1 MTPTKRF
8 SPALAAS
15 LTLGFGTLGA
25 AAPRAYAQPPTTV
38 MVASDANLLTV
49 SGSGEVQAAPDIAR
63 LSLGVVTQNADAG
76 EASAA
81 NAQKSAALIK
91 AIKAAG
97 VADKDIQTSGY
108 SIFPQ
113 YDLGR
118 GQSNQPDYRAPK
130 IVAYQV
136 SNTVRVVV
144 RKITDAGKVLDAGI
158 KAGANDAG
166 GISFDLNDDTRAK
179 AQAEALTRAVADAKA
194 KADTLGK
201 AADLRGLRVDSI
213 REGGSDEGPRP
224 VFRSMRAMS
233 AAPGGNETPV
243 QAGELTVSASVV
255 VKYRF
260 NN

>member
-91 AIKAAG
+91 AIKNAG
-97 VADKDIQTSGY
+97 VADKDIQTTGY
-108 SIFPQ
+108 NISPQ
-113 YDLGR
+113 YDYSTRKPGDNR
-118 GQSNQPDYRAPK
+118 PPQ
-130 IVAYQV
+130 IVGYQV

-179 AQAEALTRAVADAKA
+179 AQAEALTRAVADAKT

-201 AADLRGLRVDSI
+201 AAGLTNLRVDSI
-213 REGGSDEGPRP
+213 SESSSDDGPRP

-255 VKYRF
+255 MKYRF